1 MVYISLLRARLP
13 SATEIYKMMQAKY
26 SEILVTGGFGY
37 LGGRIAEHFRDRGYH
52 VAILGLLPCP
62 EAIQWAKGL
71 DVRIADVTKPETLKN
86 RIRSGSAIIH
96 CASVNQRSC
105 EADPTQSVLVNGLGT
120 YNMVEEARACGA
132 ARFIY
137 FSTFHVYG
145 KVNAPQI
152 TEETPPAP
160 LLHYGISHLLG
171 EMFVGQARMRGLQAI
186 SLRPTNGYGAP
197 AHLWADCWM
206 LALNDFCRSAVK
218 DGRIV
223 LATTG
228 EQRRDFV
235 SIRDIIQALELML
248 GVSPPAD
255 PVYNVGGD
263 NVLSI
268 RELAQRVVEV
278 AEKDY
283 EHRIQL
289 DILGKG
295 GDPAVP
301 WVPFRCDRIKKLGYR
316 PRDAKDEIREAVRAL
331 FHLLGWERR

>member
-1 MVYISLLRARLP
+1 MGKRD
-13 SATEIYKMMQAKY
+13 Y

-86 RIRSGSAIIH
+86 TIRSGSAIIH
-96 CASVNQRSC
+96 CASVNQQAC
-105 EADPTQSVLVNGLGT
+105 EADPAQSVLVNGLGT
-120 YNMVEEARACGA
+120 FNMVEEARACGA

-145 KVNAPQI
+145 KVNAPEI

-171 EMFVGQARMRGLQAI
+171 EMFVSQARARGLEAVSI
-186 SLRPTNGYGAP
+186 RPTNGYGAP

-206 LALNDFCRSAVK
+206 LALNDFCRTAVNQ
-218 DGRIV
+218 GRIV
-223 LATTG
+223 LATAG

-248 GVSPPAD
+248 NPSPPFDA
-255 PVYNVGGD
+255 VYNVGGD

-268 RELAQRVVEV
+268 RELAQHVVEV

-283 EHRIQL
+283 GRRIQL
-289 DILGKG
+289 EIPSKG
-295 GDPAVP
+295 AAPVVP
-301 WVPFRCDRIKKLGYR
+301 WLPFQCDRIKKLGYR
-316 PRDAKDEIREAVRAL
+316 PKDAKDETREAVRAL